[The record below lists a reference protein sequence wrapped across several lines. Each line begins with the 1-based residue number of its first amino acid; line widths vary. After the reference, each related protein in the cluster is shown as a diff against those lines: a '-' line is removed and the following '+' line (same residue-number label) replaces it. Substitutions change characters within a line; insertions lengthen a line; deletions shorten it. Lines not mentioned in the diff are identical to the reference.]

1 MKSLNFQIKN
11 NKETVGI
18 IGLGY
23 VGLPLA
29 VEFALNKVKVI
40 GFDLNEDKINTLK
53 SGKNYINDINDSDF
67 ELALEGEIS
76 FSSNMKLL
84 KDCDVIIICV
94 PTPLDKFKK
103 PDMSFIYHAS
113 QNIAKNMK
121 RNVLI
126 SLESTTYP
134 TTTEEFI
141 LPIIEKKS
149 KLKHIKDFYL
159 AYSPEK
165 LIQEIKF
172 NTKNTPKVL
181 GALSVEGLEI
191 AKHLF

>member
-1 MKSLNFQIKN
+1 
-11 NKETVGI
+11 
-18 IGLGY
+18 
-23 VGLPLA
+23 
-29 VEFALNKVKVI
+29 
-40 GFDLNEDKINTLK
+40 
-53 SGKNYINDINDSDF
+53 
-67 ELALEGEIS
+67 
-76 FSSNMKLL
+76 MKLL

-159 AYSPEK
+159 AYSPERVDP
-165 LIQEIKF
+165 EIKNLILRIPQKF
-172 NTKNTPKVL
+172 L
-181 GALSVEGLEI
+181 ELLAL
-191 AKHLF
+191 KD